1 MSRKCPGDICLIS
14 LMVGL
19 AAHDLEG
26 SVYLLKQHDACEIMR
41 QCDLAKRERF
51 VSALVDRF
59 IHAIRATN
67 AKRDIA
73 RPMRHQLIETL
84 CDAFTRTLRALDRK
98 QYEVRIACRPND
110 LVTLEINAPIGNLD
124 DAQLGVAAEAL
135 RVFRNRILPEAF
147 LELAYGY
154 DGYSHACSY
163 FHRGQYSI
171 IVGCYTFRH
180 HRGSIMANQRYTL
193 TSYDPVYVV
202 AEEVRI
208 PEEAVR
214 KTALRWLEL
223 NVCKEG
229 ETPKLNDQ
237 WIAKHVE
244 DLNTVEELLIFIRY
258 NMYKDNVEVQQLADQ
273 NVICRELAT
282 RLVEDPPQDLVE
294 EALYA
299 SAYRLEEMLRMNG
312 LQKKDYCEQ
321 RGISEEQLDAEVRE
335 NTIES
340 LKEDS
345 ALAAWADHANY
356 TLSAEDFYEIIPG
369 DSVQDKA
376 YKRRQIELEGRMPQ
390 MEEYALKAKALRD
403 VMENAMIKRTP
414 DDKEWMRY
422 GDTSKDV
429 LDANKQFPDSFISL

>member
-1 MSRKCPGDICLIS
+1 
-14 LMVGL
+14 
-19 AAHDLEG
+19 
-26 SVYLLKQHDACEIMR
+26 
-41 QCDLAKRERF
+41 
-51 VSALVDRF
+51 
-59 IHAIRATN
+59 
-67 AKRDIA
+67 
-73 RPMRHQLIETL
+73 
-84 CDAFTRTLRALDRK
+84 
-98 QYEVRIACRPND
+98 
-110 LVTLEINAPIGNLD
+110 
-124 DAQLGVAAEAL
+124 
-135 RVFRNRILPEAF
+135 
-147 LELAYGY
+147 
-154 DGYSHACSY
+154 
-163 FHRGQYSI
+163 
-171 IVGCYTFRH
+171 
-180 HRGSIMANQRYTL
+180 MANQRYTL

-202 AEEVRI
+202 AEEIKI

-214 KTALRWLEL
+214 KTALALARAQRLQGRRDAQAQRP
-223 NVCKEG
+223 VDC
-229 ETPKLNDQ
+229 
-237 WIAKHVE
+237 KHVE

-282 RLVEDPPQDLVE
+282 RLVEDLPQDLVE

-429 LDANKQFPDSFISL
+429 LDANKQFPDNFISL

>member
-1 MSRKCPGDICLIS
+1 
-14 LMVGL
+14 
-19 AAHDLEG
+19 
-26 SVYLLKQHDACEIMR
+26 
-41 QCDLAKRERF
+41 
-51 VSALVDRF
+51 
-59 IHAIRATN
+59 
-67 AKRDIA
+67 
-73 RPMRHQLIETL
+73 
-84 CDAFTRTLRALDRK
+84 
-98 QYEVRIACRPND
+98 
-110 LVTLEINAPIGNLD
+110 
-124 DAQLGVAAEAL
+124 
-135 RVFRNRILPEAF
+135 
-147 LELAYGY
+147 
-154 DGYSHACSY
+154 
-163 FHRGQYSI
+163 
-171 IVGCYTFRH
+171 
-180 HRGSIMANQRYTL
+180 MANQRYTL
-193 TSYDPVYVV
+193 TSYDPIYVV

-223 NVCKEG
+223 NVCKDG

-282 RLVEDPPQDLVE
+282 RLVEDLPEDLVE

-345 ALAAWADHANY
+345 ALAAWQTMRI
-356 TLSAEDFYEIIPG
+356 TLSRPRISTRSSRAIRSRTRRTSVARSSSRAECPRWKSTRSRPRPYVT
-369 DSVQDKA
+369 SWK
-376 YKRRQIELEGRMPQ
+376 
-390 MEEYALKAKALRD
+390 
-403 VMENAMIKRTP
+403 TP
-414 DDKEWMRY
+414 
-422 GDTSKDV
+422 
-429 LDANKQFPDSFISL
+429 